1 MLLLVGEEV
10 VEIKSMACSDIG
22 HFDNTPV
29 GLVCSNNV
37 RVQMS
42 KHTIYSIRKSNHV
55 QFKKAEMKNG
65 NWGIKFKSFL
75 QNSSLS

>member
-42 KHTIYSIRKSNHV
+42 KHTIYSIRKRVIMYNL
-55 QFKKAEMKNG
+55 KK
-65 NWGIKFKSFL
+65 
-75 QNSSLS
+75 QR